1 MSRSIDGFLSPA
13 ALADTARQAGEIG
26 FVALGMALVVIVG
39 GIDLSVGSMFALCD
53 FCALFCLNVL
63 DWPVPAVIVATLVC
77 GAVLGAVNGVLI
89 GYLRLRA
96 FITTL
101 ITLII
106 YRSAYDLLL
115 FDYSNK
121 IAAAFPDFPSWNF
134 IGGGDLFG
142 VPSVALVY
150 IVVAVF
156 GHVFLTRLRPGWH
169 VTAIGGSRR
178 SAYNSGI
185 PVRRTIA
192 LCYVASGALTAIGA
206 LFFAARLGTVGGD
219 VGVGLEVTVLTAT
232 VLGGISL
239 GGGKGSVAKALVGT
253 LIVLLVTNGLTTMS
267 VRGGV
272 NRMVLAGI
280 LLVAATI
287 DIRWL
292 KNRTRIISKVYVS
305 PTYHGL
311 AALTSTEPGKGG
323 AFAQNDKLRDVT
335 LIGLGRIE
343 APEDV
348 ILDRHDN
355 LYAGSRHGDIIR
367 FLAPDYEQMEVFA
380 HIGGQP
386 LGMAFDR
393 ADNLYVCI
401 GGMGLYRITPDRKVE
416 KATDET
422 NRSLSSVNDDSRLR
436 LADDLDIADDGRIF
450 FSEATVRYEMHE
462 WPVDG
467 LEARGNGRIICYDP
481 NTGTTQHRV
490 ARTEIPQRHL
500 HRQRR
505 AVDPVRRNLRLL
517 HQALLVRRPEERHD
531 RDRDRQSAGLS
542 RQHQPRLRRQLL
554 AGDGRHAQP
563 RARPRLEDAG
573 LPPRM
578 GKRVPIDEWLFPNI
592 NTGCVIKFNEQG
604 EMLEFALGPA
614 RRQPSDDHLDARA
627 SRLSLSR
634 RHRQQPDRPLQ
645 ARRRR
650 PELRPVRPAL
660 GQSLMIAAV
669 RDFVDRLLGR
679 GDATIT
685 VPSFDGALEAQPD
698 AGTGRDGRARSR
710 RLKISPP
717 TARRSTSP
725 TARRCCALRPDPPRR
740 SGRFDKTITALCCL
754 PDGGLAVA
762 LDGREVRVFATPTA
776 ERADATL
783 SDPSDERDQRAGAGA
798 EWNADRDRR
807 LGDAP
812 VRAVGARPDGARPHR
827 PGAVPRH
834 RHRQDAHPRLRTALR
849 LRRLRRRRRTVWSAK
864 AGGIA

>member
-1 MSRSIDGFLSPA
+1 MQEALIRLRYRYWPDHLLGEILSKRWTETAIPVIVLLIVGFALGRSIDNFFSPG

-26 FVALGMALVVIVG
+26 FVVLAMALVVIVG

-53 FCALFCLNVL
+53 FCALYCLNVL
-63 DWPVPAVIVATLVC
+63 GWPVPAVIIATIVC
-77 GAVLGAVNGVLI
+77 GLALGSVNGFLI

-115 FDYSNK
+115 VDNSNK
-121 IAAAFPDFPSWNF
+121 IASAFPDFPSWNF
-134 IGGGDLFG
+134 IGGGDVFG
-142 VPSVALVY
+142 IPSVALVY

-156 GHVFLTRLRPGWH
+156 GHIFLTRLRPGWH

-178 SAYNSGI
+178 SAHNSGI

-192 LCYVASGALTAIGA
+192 LCYTAGGGLTAIGA

-253 LIVLLVTNGLTTMS
+253 LIVLLVTNGLTTLS
-267 VRGGV
+267 VSGGV

-280 LLVAATI
+280 LLVAAMI

-292 KNRTRIISKVYVS
+292 KNRNRIISKVYVS

-311 AALTSTEPGKGG
+311 DVAPPTEVGTGG
-323 AFAQNDKLRDVT
+323 PFEQNDKLRDVT

-348 ILDRHDN
+348 ILDRNDN

-367 FLAPDYEQMEVFA
+367 FFAPDYEKMEVYA

-393 ADNLYVCI
+393 DDNLCVCI
-401 GGMGLYRITPDRKVE
+401 GGMGLYRITADRKIE

-422 NRSLSSVNDDSRLR
+422 NRSIYSVNDDSRLR

-481 NTGTTQHRV
+481 KTNTT
-490 ARTEIPQRHL
+490 RTVLRGLKFPNGIAIASDGQSILFAETFGCSIKRYWFDGPKTGKVETVL
-500 HRQRR
+500 DNLPGYPDNINLASDGNYWL
-505 AVDPVRRNLRLL
+505 AVVGMRSP
-517 HQALLVRRPEERHD
+517 ALD
-531 RDRDRQSAGLS
+531 
-542 RQHQPRLRRQLL
+542 L
-554 AGDGRHAQP
+554 AWKMPGFRK
-563 RARPRLEDAG
+563 
-573 LPPRM
+573 RM

-592 NTGCVIKFNEQG
+592 NTGCVIKFNERG
-604 EMLEFALGPA
+604 EI
-614 RRQPSDDHLDARA
+614 LDALWDLRGENHPMIT
-627 SRLSLSR
+627 SMRE
-634 RHRQQPDRPLQ
+634 HRGYLY
-645 ARRRR
+645 
-650 PELRPVRPAL
+650 L
-660 GQSLMIAAV
+660 
-669 RDFVDRLLGR
+669 
-679 GDATIT
+679 
-685 VPSFDGALEAQPD
+685 
-698 AGTGRDGRARSR
+698 
-710 RLKISPP
+710 
-717 TARRSTSP
+717 
-725 TARRCCALRPDPPRR
+725 
-740 SGRFDKTITALCCL
+740 
-754 PDGGLAVA
+754 
-762 LDGREVRVFATPTA
+762 
-776 ERADATL
+776 
-783 SDPSDERDQRAGAGA
+783 
-798 EWNADRDRR
+798 
-807 LGDAP
+807 
-812 VRAVGARPDGARPHR
+812 
-827 PGAVPRH
+827 
-834 RHRQDAHPRLRTALR
+834 
-849 LRRLRRRRRTVWSAK
+849 
-864 AGGIA
+864 GGIANNRIGRYKLEGADPNFVQYDRRWGKTA